1 MSRLTS
7 VSLSLALIAAVSLPA
22 FAKTEKDFLSDA
34 IKGDNSEIAMGQ
46 LALANG
52 GAQAMKTFGQ
62 TLINDHSKNKTE
74 AEALASKLG
83 LSPPSGMTPEAQQA
97 MAKLEK
103 LKGREFDR
111 EFSQLMVKDHEKT
124 ISEFKAEATSEHG
137 PVQQFASQSLPTL
150 EKHLRMAKDL
160 EAGKAATD

>member
-22 FAKTEKDFLSDA
+22 FAKTEKEFLSDA

-97 MAKLEK
+97 
-103 LKGREFDR
+103 LKGRKFDR
-111 EFSQLMVKDHEKT
+111 EFSQLMVKDHERT
-124 ISEFKAEATSEHG
+124 ISEFKTEATSEHG